1 MKENLDLL
9 TLMDFLG
16 GLPECEAV
24 FDSGMDE
31 SSTNY
36 LQNGIRILTLAREK
50 SARYCKLLKSY
61 EHIALQLSY
70 KTMPENSW
78 RWQSY
83 FMKVMRRYINKQ
95 IMNILKKE
103 FPVTEGISF
112 FYELIGE
119 FRHNVTI
126 SYPKEEQAF
135 ALGLSNDVFK
145 CSYSLMFE
153 LRSGVEVDFFGPLL
167 PSRKKRSSY
176 YHYRS
181 NPGREALLVDTFDFI
196 GILCFMNCVF
206 KVIQI
211 LKKNE
216 PDSKVIKMA
225 TLKLNEAFD
234 LNWQVGDSYTP
245 QGFIDV
251 LLEEGFVLNT
261 DTLTYEKSG
270 NEETKSLDSLIDFTH
285 PISVYYALYLMLYEE
300 KQLDPMILFHKWNDR
315 LFFYD
320 SSPVISMLFELLH
333 EMADV
338 STTLRDYES
347 RHKNKHIATAY
358 ITKKN
363 IPAKIMKAMQ
373 SSGFNNYFGY
383 VEFDEDVDLT
393 AVNKVELEFDKLN
406 QQLFHNLVFP
416 DAILRIRKLGKHK
429 AAGLYYP
436 GYNTLCVDIRSPSS
450 FLHEY
455 MHMLDDL
462 WGDLS
467 LSSRF
472 DDIVRLYRST
482 IKEHLSELPESQRVV
497 LNGISKYNL
506 KYFFHPVEIFARC
519 GEIYFSRIL
528 KIESSLLKHE
538 TEHDFAYPVSDELDT
553 LIQAYYE
560 SILHEFIQAA

>member
-1 MKENLDLL
+1 MKESLDLL
-9 TLMDFLG
+9 TLMDFLD
-16 GLPECEAV
+16 GLPEGETI
-24 FDSGMDE
+24 FDTDMDE

-70 KTMPENSW
+70 KSMPEASW

-83 FMKVMRRYINKQ
+83 FMKVMKRYINKQ
-95 IMNILKKE
+95 MMSILEKE

-119 FRHNVTI
+119 YKNSLTI

-135 ALGLSNDVFK
+135 ALGLSNNVYK
-145 CSYSLMFE
+145 CNYSLMFE
-153 LRSGVEVDFFGPLL
+153 LHGVDVKFFGPLL

-181 NPGREALLVDTFDFI
+181 NPGMEALLVDTFDFI
-196 GILCFMNCVF
+196 GILCFMNCAF
-206 KVIQI
+206 KVIQT
-211 LKKNE
+211 LKKND
-216 PDSKVIKMA
+216 PDSKVMQLVA
-225 TLKLNEAFD
+225 FKLNKAFD
-234 LNWQVGDSYTP
+234 FNWQIGELYTP
-245 QGFIDV
+245 QGFTDV
-251 LLEEGFVLNT
+251 LLQKGFVLNT
-261 DTLTYEKSG
+261 ETLTYEKQG
-270 NEETKSLDSLIDFTH
+270 NEDIKSLDNLIDYTH
-285 PISVYYALYLMLYEE
+285 PFSVYYALYQMLYED
-300 KQLDPMILFHKWNDR
+300 KYPDPMILFHMWNGR
-315 LFFYD
+315 PFFYD

-363 IPAKIMKAMQ
+363 IPAKILKAMQ

-383 VEFDEDVDLT
+383 VEFDEDVDLR
-393 AVNKVELEFDKLN
+393 AVTKIELEFDKLN
-406 QQLFHNLVFP
+406 RQLFHNLAFP

-455 MHMLDDL
+455 MHMLDDQ

-467 LSSRF
+467 LSARF
-472 DDIVRLYRST
+472 DGIVQLYRST
-482 IKEHLSELPESQRVV
+482 IREHLSELPEAQRVV
-497 LNGISKYNL
+497 LNGKSKYNL

-528 KIESSLLKHE
+528 KVESSLLKHE
-538 TEHDFAYPVSDELDT
+538 TEHDFAYPASEELDA
-553 LIQAYYE
+553 LIQTYYE
-560 SILHEFIQAA
+560 GILQEFIQAA